1 MPRRPTSPQEALE
14 QLRAERNRP
23 FWRTP
28 SLRLTTATIL
38 LLILM
43 AFLQNRLGQPPTP
56 VQQKYATP
64 ADLDNATQYFT
75 RARIYLEH
83 DRPGEA
89 IADYTHVLKDN
100 PDSFLAL
107 QGRAQAWLR
116 LEEPEQALADF
127 TAALALRPDAMEIYN
142 NRALVY
148 MQLNQPAAA
157 INDYDRALAHQP
169 DSALLYANRGL
180 AWSELGKSEQALA
193 DFRTAQRLNPD
204 YALAFF
210 FEGNHWLTQ
219 QAPAE
224 AEAAFNLALR
234 LQDDLA
240 GALHNR
246 GLARQQ
252 LGRCSEAQ
260 PDFERACAL
269 GYTASCEQRCS

>member
-1 MPRRPTSPQEALE
+1 MLRRPTSPQEALE

-43 AFLQNRLGQPPTP
+43 SFLQNRLGQPPTP

-64 ADLDNATQYFT
+64 ADLDNAAQYFT

-89 IADYTHVLKDN
+89 ISDYSHVLKDN
-100 PDSFLAL
+100 PASFLAL

-116 LEEPEQALADF
+116 LDQPEQALADF
-127 TAALALRPDAMEIYN
+127 TAALALKPDAMELYN

-148 MQLNQPAAA
+148 MQLGRPDHAMADYNQ
-157 INDYDRALAHQP
+157 ALKYQP
-169 DSALLYANRGL
+169 DSALLHANRGL
-180 AWSELGKSEQALA
+180 AWADLGKSEQALA
-193 DFRTAQRLNPD
+193 DFRLAQRLNPA

-210 FEGNHWLTQ
+210 FEGNHWLAQKMPGQAETAYTQ
-219 QAPAE
+219 
-224 AEAAFNLALR
+224 ALR
-234 LQDDLA
+234 LQDDLSE
-240 GALHNR
+240 ALHNR
-246 GLARQQ
+246 GLAREQ
-252 LGRCSEAQ
+252 LGRCSAALA
-260 PDFERACAL
+260 DFERACAL
-269 GYTASCEQRCS
+269 GYTASCDQSCS